1 YDGCLPVKLG
11 SRGALRARPLVAAK
25 RVSANGWAL
34 ALLSLRPM
42 HLRLLLP
49 LAIVLCLAAA
59 PALAQ
64 RRPVA
69 AGSSTPET
77 GELAAGASIGVS
89 LPSDQFFG
97 NGVEVAGNIEGYV
110 TPRVSARAQAGMTW
124 WNISD
129 LRGADEMKP
138 LFLTAN
144 LVYNWE
150 LGS

>member
-1 YDGCLPVKLG
+1 MSGFRGAWSRSTSFSIESGESEYVLLFHKRCKFYYDGCLPVKLG

-69 AGSSTPET
+69 ARSSTPET
-77 GELAAGASIGVS
+77 GELA
-89 LPSDQFFG
+89 
-97 NGVEVAGNIEGYV
+97 
-110 TPRVSARAQAGMTW
+110 
-124 WNISD
+124 
-129 LRGADEMKP
+129 
-138 LFLTAN
+138 
-144 LVYNWE
+144 
-150 LGS
+150 